1 MKPVI
6 TTYFTNSL
14 YQFSIV
20 FVIISRRFFVTSNNV
35 IKISEVMLTEEIKT
49 FIEILYLV
57 ILYGPLRV
65 MSSPGA

>member
-1 MKPVI
+1 VKPVI